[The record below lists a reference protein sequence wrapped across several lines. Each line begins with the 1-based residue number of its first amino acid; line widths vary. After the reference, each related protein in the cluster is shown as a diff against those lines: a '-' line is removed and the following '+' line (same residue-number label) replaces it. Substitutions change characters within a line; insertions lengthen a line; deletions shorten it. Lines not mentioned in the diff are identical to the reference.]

1 MLTFDDALAHVLTYE
16 GGYVNNPDDP
26 GGATNYGITQHTY
39 DDFREDEDKP
49 ERSVRLIGQDEVRAI
64 YERRYW
70 RLCGA
75 PALVSAGKHRL
86 AFVTFDW
93 SVNAG
98 VVRGQTYVQASIG
111 VTPDGMWGERTCDA
125 IRDCDDATS
134 AARYLALRADHYR
147 ARVGQQP
154 ARDRLVA
161 ARFPNKVIP
170 AVHTP
175 SQQFLKGWLR
185 RLRACAQV
193 VAVPIGPTFAK
204 GSESSTI

>member
-1 MLTFDDALAHVLTYE
+1 MNFEIEKMSDSDW
-16 GGYVNNPDDP
+16 
-26 GGATNYGITQHTY
+26 
-39 DDFREDEDKP
+39 
-49 ERSVRLIGQDEVRAI
+49 DEVRAI

-154 ARDRLVA
+154 ARDGGLARARGRRQDEHQPAAVQGGTVLLRFNLSGEAFGAALQAAGLPATFNRLLPSSA
-161 ARFPNKVIP
+161 AR
-170 AVHTP
+170 
-175 SQQFLKGWLR
+175 
-185 RLRACAQV
+185 
-193 VAVPIGPTFAK
+193 VAGL
-204 GSESSTI
+204 STR